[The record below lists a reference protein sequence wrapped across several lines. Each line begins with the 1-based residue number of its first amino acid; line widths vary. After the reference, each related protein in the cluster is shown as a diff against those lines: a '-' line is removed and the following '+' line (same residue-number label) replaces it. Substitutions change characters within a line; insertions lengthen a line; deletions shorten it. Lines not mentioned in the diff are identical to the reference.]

1 MAVIVI
7 SKTLAYVYE
16 VLTFSTKCWTKDFT
30 GTITFTPENI
40 GRQVLSCPLLKGEL
54 DF

>member
-30 GTITFTPENI
+30 GTITFAPENI